1 MQHGRAF
8 GVALCL
14 ALAAC
19 SAPGG
24 DPLGTNQVSSGIGV
38 QAPPAVTA
46 PRQYR
51 VKVFV
56 RGNAKRYNPDPIV
69 WQGQFLYVAYQN
81 ATGPKGAGGDS
92 TIVQYSRRGKIMKS
106 VDVRGRCDGMRWN
119 PYQSLMWITVNED
132 ANSSMYTWDPTSG
145 ALKHY
150 SFSSAQHGGGYDDL
164 AFSNGQAFIAASNPT
179 LIGGINK
186 GPAVVGVTLQGNT
199 AEVTPVLMGDSK
211 AKDILTGKTVTLN
224 LTDPDSMTVAQNGD
238 VLLVSQADAE
248 IVLLHNVGKGSQ
260 SVSRLDV
267 GTQIDDTVYATK
279 RSGVFYVADSKKN
292 VIYSIRA
299 QVTSGTLFTEA
310 PSDSR
315 VAGFVGTIDQSTGTI
330 TPVITGF
337 DSPTGLV
344 FVAGGQQ
351 R

>member
-1 MQHGRAF
+1 MQHGRSF

-24 DPLGTNQVSSGIGV
+24 NPLGTGQALPGTSF

-46 PRQYR
+46 PRQYD

-69 WQGQFLYVAYQN
+69 WQGNFLYVAYQN

-92 TIVQYSRRGKIMKS
+92 TIVQYSRRGIVLQS
-106 VDVRGRCDGMRWN
+106 ISVRGRCDGMRWN
-119 PYQSLMWITVNED
+119 PYQNLMWITVNED
-132 ANSSMYTWDPTSG
+132 ANSSMYTWDPKSG
-145 ALKHY
+145 ELKHY
-150 SFSSAQHGGGYDDL
+150 KFSSATHGGGYDDL
-164 AFSNGQAFIAASNPT
+164 AFSNGEAFIAASNPT
-179 LIGGINK
+179 LVGGINQ
-186 GPAVVGVTLQGNT
+186 GPAVIGVTLQGNT
-199 AEVTPVLMGDSK
+199 AEVTPVLMGDAT
-211 AKDILTGKTVTLN
+211 AKDIPTGKTVTLN
-224 LTDPDSMTVAQNGD
+224 LTDPDSMTVAPNGD

-248 IVLLHNVGKGSQ
+248 IVFLHNAGKASQ

-279 RSGVFYVADSKKN
+279 HRGIFYVADAKKN
-292 VIYSIRA
+292 LIYAIRA
-299 QVTSGTLFTEA
+299 RVAAGSLFTEA
-310 PSDSR
+310 PSDSS

-330 TPVITGF
+330 TPVITHF
-337 DSPTGLV
+337 ESPTGLI
-344 FVAGGQQ
+344 FVAS